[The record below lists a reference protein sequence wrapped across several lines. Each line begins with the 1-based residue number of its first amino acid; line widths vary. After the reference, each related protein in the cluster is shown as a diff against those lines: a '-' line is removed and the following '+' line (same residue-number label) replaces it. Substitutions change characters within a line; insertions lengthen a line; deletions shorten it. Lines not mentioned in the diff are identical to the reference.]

1 MHPFGRVATIG
12 VKMRR
17 LHWFLVFLIVL
28 GHTTK
33 SHAQA
38 WAGIIEPSRA
48 VDWSS
53 AGTSIPT
60 RTTICATLNPGAS
73 SSQINAAIASCPANQ
88 VVSLNAGTYNLS
100 GGITF

>member
-1 MHPFGRVATIG
+1 
-12 VKMRR
+12 MRR

-48 VDWSS
+48 VDWSR

-73 SSQINAAIASCPANQ
+73 SSQTSALLDRAIIGS
-88 VVSLNAGTYNLS
+88 SLKGATDNEVAKTMEPNVMRDS
-100 GGITF
+100 TP